1 MKRNWNRTKAEQVV
15 PQGAQSGRDS
25 DSEENLALT
34 QGLDWDPG
42 ITSKAGEPTASSP
55 RLSQARQVSP
65 RLCQAQRGQPM
76 GRKGRCSV

>member
-55 RLSQARQVSP
+55 RLGKFLRGSARPSEAS
-65 RLCQAQRGQPM
+65 LWAGRGAAL
-76 GRKGRCSV
+76 SE